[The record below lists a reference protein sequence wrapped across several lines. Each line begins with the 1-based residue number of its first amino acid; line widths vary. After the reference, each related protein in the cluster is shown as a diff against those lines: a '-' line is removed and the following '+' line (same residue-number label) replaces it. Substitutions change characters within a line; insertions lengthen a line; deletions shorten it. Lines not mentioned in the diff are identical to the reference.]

1 MQEKGKNPV
10 ENTRKIRFSKGN
22 KTVGVEVKGHICVD
36 AVNSPDVLVL
46 VGTSG
51 CVNVFNWF

>member
-1 MQEKGKNPV
+1 MV
-10 ENTRKIRFSKGN
+10 E
-22 KTVGVEVKGHICVD
+22 VEVKGHICVD
-36 AVNSPDVLVL
+36 AINSPDVLVL